1 MGVYFIRAVIRAAV
15 LCIAATALASGVAS
29 AQSVPTE
36 RVAVTITGGYVKPST
51 SFTQNV
57 TFEQY
62 SEEGSLTAVYNAA
75 ARPSIDGGM
84 TVRVWR
90 ALAVGVAGAYFQDP
104 GAAQVS
110 AMVPNPIVA
119 NAPRQISGPANVTH
133 TENVVHVQAAY
144 WFRASPRVTVIVQ
157 GGPSVF
163 HVSQDFIS
171 DVTYTQAFPYTTA
184 TYQSATTVREKKS
197 ATGYNV
203 GGEAGWS
210 VWGHLS
216 VVGAARFSHATISFT
231 DALAQPMMVGGLHV
245 GAGIRLMY

>member
-1 MGVYFIRAVIRAAV
+1 MSDYSNRGAV
-15 LCIAATALASGVAS
+15 LCMAVIALAAGTAS
-29 AQSVPTE
+29 AQSVPPE
-36 RVAVTITGGYVKPST
+36 RLAVTITGGYIKPST

-62 SEEGSLTAVYNAA
+62 SEQGSLTAVYKAA
-75 ARPSIDGGM
+75 SRPSVDGGV

-90 ALAVGVAGAYFQDP
+90 GLAVGVAGAYFQDP
-104 GAAQVS
+104 GVAQVS
-110 AMVPNPIVA
+110 AAVPNPIVS
-119 NAPRQISGPANVTH
+119 NQPRQISGLSKATH
-133 TENVVHVQAAY
+133 TETAAHVEAAY
-144 WFRASPRVTVIVQ
+144 WFRAGPRVTVIVE
-157 GGPSVF
+157 GGPSF
-163 HVSQDFIS
+163 FQVSQDFIS

-203 GGEAGWS
+203 AGEAGWR

-216 VVGAARFSHATISFT
+216 VVGAARFSHSTISFT
-231 DALAQPMMVGGLHV
+231 DALAQPVTLGGLHV